1 MRPNPTL
8 LALSLAALP
17 AFASAADFDNWPT
30 RYTFGD
36 GTELAATANI
46 AYDYNDFSSA
56 SGLEDDDA
64 VRRKEFGA
72 TLKKKGVY
80 DAMVYYDFQA
90 DTWLDVFVRFESK
103 AFFGRDVGRFRFGY
117 MKTPVGLDANTSSRA
132 GSFLET
138 SLPVQAFYEGRRTG
152 VEWVLERPQYL
163 LQAGAYGGKDLQ
175 GDNPGT
181 TQAVR
186 AVWTPVKA
194 PGDVIHLGLAY
205 SQENPRGYS
214 DGRDVHHEASA
225 RLRARP
231 EAGLTDIRYVDSGA
245 LVTADQI
252 RRTGLE
258 GIWIRGPFSLQAE
271 ALRATVTRRD
281 GKPDYTGSGQYA
293 MASWVLTGESRPYN
307 AGAVANI
314 KPAHNYGAVELL
326 ARYSRLDLDDGSI
339 LGGRQHDLTLG
350 ANWYLTSHFKFQA
363 NYVKDGRRPPPWR
376 APPAGDLRTAR
387 ADALLT
393 PSTSDPGGRARH
405 ARRPCVDCRHVLA
418 QPPPDAVAD
427 PAGDGRRYRAV
438 RGRRRSL
445 RLAARARRGKQ
456 PGATP
461 AAAVWPGP
469 ATAHRPLRHLAAGA
483 GT

>member
-1 MRPNPTL
+1 MRPTPL
-8 LALSLAALP
+8 FIALALTTAPLAAT
-17 AFASAADFDNWPT
+17 AADWDNWPT
-30 RYTFGD
+30 KTTFSD

-46 AYDYNDFSSA
+46 AYDLNDFSGG
-56 SGLEDDDA
+56 SGIDDADA

-80 DAMVYYDFQA
+80 DAMVYYDFQS

-117 MKTPVGLDANTSSRA
+117 MKTPVGLDGNTSSRA

-138 SLPVQAFYEGRRTG
+138 ALPVQAFYAGRRTG

-186 AVWTPVKA
+186 AVWTPIKA
-194 PGDVIHLGLAY
+194 PGDVVHLGLAY
-205 SQENPRGYS
+205 SQENPRGYR

-231 EAGLTDIRYVDSGA
+231 EAGLTDIRLVDSGA

-258 GIWIRGPFSLQAE
+258 GIWIRGPFSLQGE
-271 ALRATVTRRD
+271 ALQATVTRK
-281 GKPDYTGSGQYA
+281 GLPDYTGSGQYA
-293 MASWVLTGESRPYN
+293 MASWVLTGESRPYS

-314 KPAHNYGAVELL
+314 KPAHSYGAVELL

-339 LGGRQHDLTLG
+339 LGGRQHDLTVG

-363 NYVKDGRRPPPWR
+363 NYVKV
-376 APPAGDLRTAR
+376 
-387 ADALLT
+387 DA
-393 PSTSDPGGRARH
+393 S
-405 ARRPCVDCRHVLA
+405 
-418 QPPPDAVAD
+418 
-427 PAGDGRRYRAV
+427 
-438 RGRRRSL
+438 
-445 RLAARARRGKQ
+445 RRGVHS
-456 PGATP
+456 TP
-461 AAAVWPGP
+461 EIFE
-469 ATAHRPLRHLAAGA
+469 LRAQMHF
-483 GT
+483 

>member
-1 MRPNPTL
+1 M
-8 LALSLAALP
+8 
-17 AFASAADFDNWPT
+17 
-30 RYTFGD
+30 
-36 GTELAATANI
+36 
-46 AYDYNDFSSA
+46 
-56 SGLEDDDA
+56 
-64 VRRKEFGA
+64 
-72 TLKKKGVY
+72 
-80 DAMVYYDFQA
+80 
-90 DTWLDVFVRFESK
+90 
-103 AFFGRDVGRFRFGY
+103 
-117 MKTPVGLDANTSSRA
+117 
-132 GSFLET
+132 
-138 SLPVQAFYEGRRTG
+138 QAFYAGRRTG

-271 ALRATVTRRD
+271 ALRATVTRHD

-314 KPAHNYGAVELL
+314 KPAHDYGAVELV

-350 ANWYLTSHFKFQA
+350 ANWYLTSHFKFRA
-363 NYVKDGRRPPPWR
+363 NYVKV
-376 APPAGDLRTAR
+376 
-387 ADALLT
+387 DA
-393 PSTSDPGGRARH
+393 S
-405 ARRPCVDCRHVLA
+405 
-418 QPPPDAVAD
+418 
-427 PAGDGRRYRAV
+427 
-438 RGRRRSL
+438 
-445 RLAARARRGKQ
+445 RRGVHS
-456 PGATP
+456 TP
-461 AAAVWPGP
+461 EIFE
-469 ATAHRPLRHLAAGA
+469 LRAQMHF
-483 GT
+483 

>member
-1 MRPNPTL
+1 MRPTPL
-8 LALSLAALP
+8 FIALALTTAPLAAT
-17 AFASAADFDNWPT
+17 AADWDNWPT
-30 RYTFGD
+30 KTTFSD

-46 AYDYNDFSSA
+46 AYDLNDFSGG
-56 SGLEDDDA
+56 SGIDDADA

-103 AFFGRDVGRFRFGY
+103 AFFGSDIGRFRFGY
-117 MKTPVGLDANTSSRA
+117 MKTPVGLDAGTSSRA

-138 SLPVQAFYEGRRTG
+138 ALPVQAFYEGRRTG
-152 VEWVLERPQYL
+152 AEWVLERPQYL

-194 PGDVIHLGLAY
+194 AGDVLHLGLAY
-205 SQENPRGYS
+205 SQENPRGYR

-231 EAGLTDIRYVDSGA
+231 EAGLTDIRLVDSGA
-245 LVTADQI
+245 LATADQI

-258 GIWIRGPFSLQAE
+258 GIWIRGPFSLQGE
-271 ALRATVTRRD
+271 VLQTTVTRE
-281 GKPDYTGSGQYA
+281 GKPDYTGNGQYA

-314 KPAHNYGAVELL
+314 KPAHDYGAVELV
-326 ARYSRLDLDDGSI
+326 ARYSRLDLDDADV
-339 LGGRQHDLTLG
+339 LGGRQHDWTVG

-363 NYVKDGRRPPPWR
+363 NYVK
-376 APPAGDLRTAR
+376 
-387 ADALLT
+387 ADA
-393 PSTSDPGGRARH
+393 S
-405 ARRPCVDCRHVLA
+405 
-418 QPPPDAVAD
+418 
-427 PAGDGRRYRAV
+427 
-438 RGRRRSL
+438 
-445 RLAARARRGKQ
+445 RRGVHTK
-456 PGATP
+456 PDI
-461 AAAVWPGP
+461 VE
-469 ATAHRPLRHLAAGA
+469 LRAQMHF
-483 GT
+483 